1 MHRIRRRAAGAVRAA
16 TRRVSGVADGSAV
29 LSEHYE
35 QATFVAWFRQT
46 YPSVRIFAIPNGG
59 SRSRTQ
65 GAKLKLEGV
74 SPGVPDLFIPAWNLW
89 VEMKRSVGGRLSAEQ
104 KDWISY
110 LQDVG
115 HCAIVCAGCNDAQ
128 EKVRQFEKGSLSNS
142 SPAASSRG

>member
-1 MHRIRRRAAGAVRAA
+1 MHRIRRRASGAVRAA
-16 TRRVSGVADGSAV
+16 TRRVSGVANGSAV

-115 HCAIVCAGCNDAQ
+115 HCAIVCAGCSDAQ
-128 EKVRQFEKGSLSNS
+128 EKVRQFEKGSVSNS
-142 SPAASSRG
+142 SSATSG

>member
-16 TRRVSGVADGSAV
+16 TRRVSGVDNGSPV

-74 SPGVPDLFIPAWNLW
+74 TPGVPDLFIPAWNLW

>member
-16 TRRVSGVADGSAV
+16 TRRVSGVGDGAPV

-74 SPGVPDLFIPAWNLW
+74 SPGVPDLFIPAWMLW
-89 VEMKRSVGGRLSAEQ
+89 IEMKRSVGGRLSAEQ
-104 KDWISY
+104 KDWIDY
-110 LQDVG
+110 LQSVG
-115 HCAIVCAGCNDAQ
+115 HCAIVCAGCGDAQ
-128 EKVRQFEKGSLSNS
+128 EKVRRFEKESIFNG
-142 SPAASSRG
+142 SPAASG

>member
-1 MHRIRRRAAGAVRAA
+1 MHRVRRRAAGAVRAA
-16 TRRVSGVADGSAV
+16 TRRVSSVDNGSAV

-74 SPGVPDLFIPAWNLW
+74 TPGVPDLFIPAWNLW

-115 HCAIVCAGCNDAQ
+115 HCAIVCAGCSDAQ

>member
-1 MHRIRRRAAGAVRAA
+1 MYRIRRRAAGAVRAA

-74 SPGVPDLFIPAWNLW
+74 SPGVPDLFIPEWLLW

-110 LQDVG
+110 LQSVG
-115 HCAIVCAGCNDAQ
+115 HCAIVCAGCSDARD
-128 EKVRQFEKGSLSNS
+128 KVMRFVEKGQI
-142 SPAASSRG
+142 P

>member
-16 TRRVSGVADGSAV
+16 TRRVSGVANGAPV

-89 VEMKRSVGGRLSAEQ
+89 IEMKRSVGGRLSAEQ
-104 KDWISY
+104 KDWIEH
-110 LQDVG
+110 LQSVG
-115 HCAIVCAGCNDAQ
+115 HCAIVCAGCSDAQ
-128 EKVRQFEKGSLSNS
+128 EKVRSYIEKGSLSYGS
-142 SPAASSRG
+142 SPTSG

>member
-74 SPGVPDLFIPAWNLW
+74 TPGVPDLFIPAWMLW
-89 VEMKRSVGGRLSAEQ
+89 IEMKRSVGGRLSAEQ
-104 KDWISY
+104 KDWITY
-110 LQDVG
+110 LQSVG

-128 EKVRQFEKGSLSNS
+128 EKVRSYIEKGSLSYGS
-142 SPAASSRG
+142 SSTSG

>member
-89 VEMKRSVGGRLSAEQ
+89 IEMKRSVGGRLSAEQ
-104 KDWISY
+104 KDWITY

-115 HCAIVCAGCNDAQ
+115 HCAIVCAGRNDAQ
-128 EKVRQFEKGSLSNS
+128 QKVRQFEKGSLSN
-142 SPAASSRG
+142 G

>member
-1 MHRIRRRAAGAVRAA
+1 MGLGIFDKHSIRPQRAA
-16 TRRVSGVADGSAV
+16 
-29 LSEHYE
+29 
-35 QATFVAWFRQT
+35 
-46 YPSVRIFAIPNGG
+46 SVFNDVVGMLETI
-59 SRSRTQ
+59 Q
-65 GAKLKLEGV
+65 KLEGV

-128 EKVRQFEKGSLSNS
+128 EKVRQFEKGSVSNS
-142 SPAASSRG
+142 SPAASGRG

>member
-1 MHRIRRRAAGAVRAA
+1 
-16 TRRVSGVADGSAV
+16 VSGVANGAPV

-89 VEMKRSVGGRLSAEQ
+89 IEMKRSVGGRLSAEQ
-104 KDWISY
+104 KDWIEH
-110 LQDVG
+110 LQSVG
-115 HCAIVCAGCNDAQ
+115 HCAIVCAGCSDAQ
-128 EKVRQFEKGSLSNS
+128 EKVRSYIEKGSLSYGS
-142 SPAASSRG
+142 SPTSG

>member
-16 TRRVSGVADGSAV
+16 TRRVSGVADGAPV

-128 EKVRQFEKGSLSNS
+128 EKVRQFEKRSLSNS

>member
-16 TRRVSGVADGSAV
+16 TRRVSGVDNGAPV

-74 SPGVPDLFIPAWNLW
+74 TPGVPDLFIPAWNLW

>member
-1 MHRIRRRAAGAVRAA
+1 VP
-16 TRRVSGVADGSAV
+16 GVANGAPV

-74 SPGVPDLFIPAWNLW
+74 SPGVPDLFIPDWNLW
-89 VEMKRSVGGRLSAEQ
+89 IEMKRSVGGRLSAEQ
-104 KDWISY
+104 KDWIDY
-110 LQDVG
+110 LKSVG
-115 HCAIVCAGCNDAQ
+115 HCAIVCAGCSDAQ
-128 EKVRQFEKGSLSNS
+128 EKVRQFEKRSLSNS
-142 SPAASSRG
+142 SPATSG

>member
-16 TRRVSGVADGSAV
+16 TRRVSGVANGAPV

-89 VEMKRSVGGRLSAEQ
+89 VEMKRSVGGRLSADQ

-115 HCAIVCAGCNDAQ
+115 HCAIVCAGCSDAQ
-128 EKVRQFEKGSLSNS
+128 EKVRQFEKGSVSNS
-142 SPAASSRG
+142 SPAASG

>member
-1 MHRIRRRAAGAVRAA
+1 
-16 TRRVSGVADGSAV
+16 VSGVDNGSPV

-74 SPGVPDLFIPAWNLW
+74 TPGVPDLFIPAWNLW

>member
-1 MHRIRRRAAGAVRAA
+1 MHRIRRRTAGAVRAA
-16 TRRVSGVADGSAV
+16 TRRVSGVDNGASV

-89 VEMKRSVGGRLSAEQ
+89 IEMKRSVGGRLSAEQ

-128 EKVRQFEKGSLSNS
+128 EKVRQFEKSVSNS
-142 SPAASSRG
+142 SPAASS